1 MQWSLDC
8 AKSSSHVVK
17 IIRTSYS
24 SSLNAERN
32 VLSHVMCEKTKIDE
46 TEMSQSEL
54 KIYWDVIY
62 GETEMS
68 QLELY
73 DIADMLQL
81 LCDVADMLQ
90 RLLVAFACL
99 LLTFT
104 S

>member
-54 KIYWDVIY
+54 KIY
-62 GETEMS
+62 
-68 QLELY
+68 
-73 DIADMLQL
+73 
-81 LCDVADMLQ
+81 
-90 RLLVAFACL
+90 
-99 LLTFT
+99 
-104 S
+104 

>member
-1 MQWSLDC
+1 
-8 AKSSSHVVK
+8 
-17 IIRTSYS
+17 
-24 SSLNAERN
+24 
-32 VLSHVMCEKTKIDE
+32 
-46 TEMSQSEL
+46 
-54 KIYWDVIY
+54 
-62 GETEMS
+62 MS